1 MKKIVLS
8 PSVMCTDLLNL
19 ETSVKELEQINV
31 DSLHIDILDGA
42 FSPSMPL
49 GIDTVKQLKKKTKLP
64 FDVHIMSMNNEYFI
78 KEMISIGAE
87 RISFHLETSHHI
99 DREINLIKNAGL
111 KVGVAINPAT
121 SLNTLDY
128 VLPQCDV
135 IILMLINP
143 GFATMKSENQV
154 SYATQ
159 KIMELKKIIKQKG
172 LSTKIQVDGRV
183 SLATIPDLIAA
194 GADDLVLGS
203 TSLFIKN
210 QSLEENKQEL
220 DIQIQKGLKIIKEE

>member
-19 ETSVKELEQINV
+19 ETAVKELEKINV

-49 GIDTVKQLKKKTKLP
+49 GIDTIKQLKTKTKLP
-64 FDVHIMSMNNEYFI
+64 FDVHIMSTNNEYFI
-78 KEMISIGAE
+78 NEMISIGAE
-87 RISFHLETSHHI
+87 RISFHLETSNHI
-99 DREINLIKNAGL
+99 DREIKLIKNAGL

-128 VLPQCDV
+128 ILPQCDV

-143 GFATMKSENQV
+143 GFATMKGEKQV
-154 SYATQ
+154 SYATT
-159 KIMELKKIIKQKG
+159 KIRELKQMIDTKN

-210 QSLEENKQEL
+210 QTLDENKQQL
-220 DIQIQKGLKIIKEE
+220 DDKVIEGLRKLKGE